1 MTRVRIPSSA
11 QSLIFAPVAQ
21 LVEQDPCKVKVIGSI
36 PIRGSNFGLLS
47 GSKEVMSQTK
57 LQVEFAK
64 KAVKSLKEYLK
75 LDPEAIQALVET
87 RVPANENLVSH
98 PSVQV
103 NCEDQPSVGLLG
115 ILNGIVGASSLGST
129 TIVAM
134 YSMDGDLLDFGLT
147 FKE

>member
-1 MTRVRIPSSA
+1 
-11 QSLIFAPVAQ
+11 
-21 LVEQDPCKVKVIGSI
+21 
-36 PIRGSNFGLLS
+36 
-47 GSKEVMSQTK
+47 MSQTK

>member
-1 MTRVRIPSSA
+1 
-11 QSLIFAPVAQ
+11 
-21 LVEQDPCKVKVIGSI
+21 
-36 PIRGSNFGLLS
+36 
-47 GSKEVMSQTK
+47 MSQTK

-87 RVPANENLVSH
+87 RVPANESLVSH

-103 NCEDQPSVGLLG
+103 NCEVQPSVGLLG
-115 ILNGIVGASSLGST
+115 ILNGIVGASSSLGGT
-129 TIVAM
+129 AIVAM
-134 YSMDGDLLDFGLT
+134 YSRDGDLLDFGLT